1 MVTAMINIYIRD
13 QSSSSNHSLA
23 ISLGHPALTKEGEED
38 EREARRRIMDTYKKI
53 FPGCNENKSNLA
65 EAGEVCSVSAAACS
79 VSAAA
84 DAVAPSVA
92 MKSCAACARCFSRAH

>member
-1 MVTAMINIYIRD
+1 VHSQVGAMVTRMINIYMSD

-23 ISLGHPALTKEGEED
+23 VSLGHPALTKEGEED

-53 FPGCNENKSNLA
+53 FPGFDENKSNL
-65 EAGEVCSVSAAACS
+65 AGEVCSVSAAA
-79 VSAAA
+79 
-84 DAVAPSVA
+84 DAVAHSVA

>member
-1 MVTAMINIYIRD
+1 MVTRMINIYMSD

-23 ISLGHPALTKEGEED
+23 VSLGHPALTNQGEED
-38 EREARRRIMDTYKKI
+38 EDEARRRIMDTYKKI
-53 FPGCNENKSNLA
+53 FPGWDENKTNLA
-65 EAGEVCSVSAAACS
+65 EEAGEVCS

-92 MKSCAACARCFSRAH
+92 MKSCATCARCFSRVH